1 MASEFCDRRKNTLLN
16 ANQMSYKKHNVQ
28 KAMMHLEKARMY
40 FGGYP
45 SNPRGME
52 RMDHAAIIRYSKLVG
67 PRGGR
72 HHPRNDI
79 GPVLEPSEPTSFT
92 FFVFASNEVN
102 SATSQ
107 ELVEYDIFNDGN
119 GRRSLISNLIIRYH
133 VTPVT
138 QQHFIVLMF
147 KNASSSWEIDPNI
160 TNPPNEPLDQRVM
173 YESIEFIIQQA
184 RARAMEHTQSTG
196 EVDLYL
202 KENY

>member
-1 MASEFCDRRKNTLLN
+1 MSAWEMKNR
-16 ANQMSYKKHNVQ
+16 KHNVQ

-40 FGGYP
+40 FGGIP

-67 PRGGR
+67 PQGGR

-92 FFVFASNEVN
+92 FCVFASNEVN
-102 SATSQ
+102 STSQ
-107 ELVEYDIFNDGN
+107 ELVEDDIFNDGN
-119 GRRSLISNLIIRYH
+119 SRRSLISNLIIRYH

-138 QQHFIVLMF
+138 RQHLIVLMF

-160 TNPPNEPLDQRVM
+160 TNPPNEPLDRRVM

-184 RARAMEHTQSTG
+184 RACARQHPQSTG
-196 EVDLYL
+196 EVDSYL
-202 KENY
+202 KEHY